1 MYFILR
7 QEKREYTMQRPRAV
21 FLFLA
26 GSLAAVLVAG
36 FIFLGT
42 GSTFPSA
49 GFQAAAPALANP
61 GGTGTGLHDGRLVM
75 PSLPRFYRDTVPEG
89 TGRQWVNLS
98 WADPEKPR
106 ALLIYSPEGTLGPY
120 YNSFNGI
127 TDQRISLFMEQDTGL
142 SAGPWYYEVTA
153 GSGAANNNQ
162 SFAIVREPTAGEC
175 EGI

>member
-1 MYFILR
+1 
-7 QEKREYTMQRPRAV
+7 MQRPRAV

-26 GSLAAVLVAG
+26 GSLAAVLVAW

-42 GSTFPSA
+42 GSPFPSA
-49 GFQAAAPALANP
+49 GLPAAAPALANP
-61 GGTGTGLHDGRLVM
+61 GGTNTGMHDGRLVI

-120 YNSFNGI
+120 YNSFNGR
-127 TDQRISLFMEQDTGL
+127 TDQRISIYMEQDTGL
-142 SAGPWYYEVTA
+142 PAGPWYYEIVSENRTM
-153 GSGAANNNQ
+153 NNAQ
-162 SFAIVREPTAGEC
+162 SFEIVREPAAGEIV
-175 EGI
+175 GV